1 MIFELNV
8 LIFLKNKIAL
18 IFFLGMD
25 FILKKAHYASFNTLF
40 RKEILQIALKCEDIN
55 EMSLDF
61 IDELEQLDFLQ
72 KEEELAE
79 NEIKKLEEI
88 FKANMVGFLI
98 CEQLW
103 QRFGEEFNFLDTHT
117 LKFAII
123 FETKKSKSLLKEI
136 EKLIFASKSYSF
148 IKDIFIIMTIFF

>member
-25 FILKKAHYASFNTLF
+25 FILKKARYASFNTLF
-40 RKEILQIALKCEDIN
+40 RKEILQIALKCEEIN

-103 QRFGEEFNFLDTHT
+103 QKFGGQNLTF
-117 LKFAII
+117 
-123 FETKKSKSLLKEI
+123 
-136 EKLIFASKSYSF
+136 
-148 IKDIFIIMTIFF
+148 

>member
-1 MIFELNV
+1 
-8 LIFLKNKIAL
+8 
-18 IFFLGMD
+18 MD
-25 FILKKAHYASFNTLF
+25 FVLKKAHHAAFNSLF
-40 RKEILQIALKCEDIN
+40 RKETLQIALKCEEIN

-72 KEEELAE
+72 KEEESAE
-79 NEIKKLEEI
+79 NKRKKLEEI

-103 QRFGEEFNFLDTHT
+103 QKFGEEFNFLDTHT

-148 IKDIFIIMTIFF
+148 IKDIFIIMTIFFSVKWQRFLKRKY

>member
-8 LIFLKNKIAL
+8 LIFLKNKVAL

-25 FILKKAHYASFNTLF
+25 FILKKARYASFNTLF
-40 RKEILQIALKCEDIN
+40 RKEILQIALKCEEIN

-103 QRFGEEFNFLDTHT
+103 QKFGAEFNFLDTHT

-123 FETKKSKSLLKEI
+123 FETNKSKSLLKEI
-136 EKLIFASKSYSF
+136 EKLLFLQAKVTVLSKTYL
-148 IKDIFIIMTIFF
+148 